1 MKSLRVVLWCLV
13 ALVSGVAGYLWLSDK
28 KPTEVAYQSTVK
40 IGGPFKLI
48 NHDGE
53 PVTEAILK
61 GRRHAIFFGFT
72 NCPDICP
79 TTLLQASGWLKDLGA
94 DADKLD
100 FYFVTVDP
108 ERDTPEVMKDYVTA
122 FDPRITGITGT
133 QKAVSKALKDYKVYA
148 KRVDLEDD
156 DYTMDHSAFV
166 MLFRTDGSFQGTISF
181 DEKDAT
187 AVAKLRRLVE
197 NS

>member
-1 MKSLRVVLWCLV
+1 MKTLRIVLWCMV
-13 ALVSGVAGYLWLSDK
+13 ALISGVAGYLWLSDK
-28 KPTEVAYQSTVK
+28 QSTQVAYQSTVK
-40 IGGPFKLI
+40 IGGPFELI
-48 NHDGE
+48 NHNGE

-61 GRRHAIFFGFT
+61 DRRHAIFFGFT
-72 NCPDICP
+72 HCPDICP
-79 TTLLQASGWLKDLGA
+79 TTLLQAAGWLKDLGP
-94 DADKLD
+94 DAEKLD

-108 ERDTPEVMKDYVTA
+108 ERDTPEVMKDYVSA

-148 KRVDLEDD
+148 NRVELEDD

-181 DEKDAT
+181 DEQDDIAI
-187 AVAKLRRLVE
+187 AKLRRLVE